1 MIMMSSIIFYGC
13 EIEVYKSFFSEEYS
27 DMLFNLLKSETEW
40 AQNEIVIFGKKYKIP
55 RLNEWYGSVNMNYS
69 NINFAAKPSNKNLK
83 SGS

>member
-40 AQNEIVIFGKKYKIP
+40 AQNEIVIFGKKYK
-55 RLNEWYGSVNMNYS
+55 NT
-69 NINFAAKPSNKNLK
+69 KT
-83 SGS
+83 